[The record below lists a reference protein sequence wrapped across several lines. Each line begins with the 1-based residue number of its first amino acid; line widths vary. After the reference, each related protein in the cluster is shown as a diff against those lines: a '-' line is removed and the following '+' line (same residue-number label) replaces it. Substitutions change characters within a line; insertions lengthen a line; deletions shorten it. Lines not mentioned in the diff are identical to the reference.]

1 MESFEE
7 ETCFSALRVTRINR
21 IQLILSAQS
30 RDDQK
35 AWDIISVE
43 KMYTHIALLSS
54 RTHPSHL
61 SIRPSSLTFHNIIAS
76 WHLFSFFT
84 FRSFESLRW
93 KMFRRSPWK
102 KNAARPRPQKEE
114 EEEENLFLKW
124 RKTGSAK
131 HLSVLYNLLGSMLIS
146 IVETIY
152 LHLTGTT
159 RNLVS

>member
-1 MESFEE
+1 MIIMESFED

-76 WHLFSFFT
+76 WHLFFLFFT

-102 KNAARPRPQKEE
+102 KNAARPRPQKKKKKKTIFKMKK
-114 EEEENLFLKW
+114 NW
-124 RKTGSAK
+124 QRKTPQR
-131 HLSVLYNLLGSMLIS
+131 
-146 IVETIY
+146 IVIY
-152 LHLTGTT
+152 WG
-159 RNLVS
+159 RC